1 MNKLRKYLSLIFAGT
16 CLICLWLD
24 CRRILRTVHR
34 YNEYFTIRG
43 LSITALYTIL
53 AIIYGLAWWTVW
65 KGKSSG
71 RGWGIA
77 ASLIYIPV
85 SLWGI
90 IFFAQ
95 PLWGSEG
102 IAMAAGIAGLVAF
115 LWPVGGLAP
124 KGK

>member
-1 MNKLRKYLSLIFAGT
+1 
-16 CLICLWLD
+16 
-24 CRRILRTVHR
+24 LRTVHQ

-43 LSITALYTIL
+43 LLITALYIIL

-65 KGKSSG
+65 KRKPSG

-95 PLWGSEG
+95 PFWGFEG
-102 IAMAAGIAGLVAF
+102 VAMAVGIAGLVAF
-115 LWPVGGLAP
+115 LWCSKIEPDANYTEP
-124 KGK
+124 NNNHS